1 MVDVG
6 WCWGWCWMLGV
17 RMGLE
22 WPDPICLMWFWIN
35 EKHWSICR
43 SFSEGNP
50 DWVFQMLSLQNLGDV
65 YPSWY
70 VALINMETAHPFTDG
85 MFPPVILCRW
95 YMFIHTYTH
104 IFTYSMRFSK
114 EDTQSPWLIIIFL
127 IRRTICGFRAFLD
140 TPISY
145 HMGCHTAG
153 LCGGPPS
160 KGSQSSCG
168 CSAGFDQRWT

>member
-1 MVDVG
+1 MKITDVFQNV
-6 WCWGWCWMLGV
+6 L
-17 RMGLE
+17 LE
-22 WPDPICLMWFWIN
+22 IAVGTLMWKTLLFVDHFPK
-35 EKHWSICR
+35 ET
-43 SFSEGNP
+43 F
-50 DWVFQMLSLQNLGDV
+50 WVFQMLSLQNLGDV

-104 IFTYSMRFSK
+104 TYLHMRFSK

-160 KGSQSSCG
+160 KGSQSCCG